1 MAHSENK
8 ISKIKLP
15 NNVVYDIHDSEA
27 LHGKELFWCTYG
39 TTTYQEISDEITAG
53 HLPVC
58 IYNNAEYVYVGL
70 STTNRHTF
78 ASQLFD
84 TYRYV
89 SVNNTNSWGAGVN
102 NFEVTS
108 NKVTS
113 LTSSST
119 NTQYPS
125 AKVVYDAIEDV
136 REIAQGR
143 KTAYVISS
151 VTNPV
156 FNTED
161 ATIEVENDFT
171 DVDGR
176 TIALAGLHKGDVIYI
191 TETGIPDRWVGDN
204 QAAIIP

>member
-27 LHGKELFWCTYG
+27 LHGKEVFWCTYG
-39 TTTYQEISDEITAG
+39 TTTYQEISDEIAAG
-53 HLPVC
+53 HVPMVL
-58 IYNNAEYVYVGL
+58 YNNAEYVYVGL
-70 STTNRHTF
+70 SVTNRHTF

-108 NKVTS
+108 NKVTT
-113 LTSSST
+113 LTSAST
-119 NTQYPS
+119 NAQYPS

-143 KTAYVISS
+143 KTAYVASS

-161 ATIEVENDFT
+161 ATIEVESDFT

-204 QAAIIP
+204 